1 MEYSLHLKMVMI
13 FAHPK
18 VRAYLLK
25 HGLVYTFRKNHKKT
39 PDGIRPQIGKD
50 WATDRR
56 TGNKIADIYITPLE
70 PVDEDNLIQVLA
82 KYVRQ
87 SGFYLSS
94 ILGKTDSAMSA
105 WVTAI
110 KQLNKNKPI
119 RGWIYKV
126 DVEAS

>member
-1 MEYSLHLKMVMI
+1 MVMI

-18 VRAYLLK
+18 VRAYLLE

-39 PDGIRPQIGKD
+39 PDGIRLQIGKD

-56 TGNKIADIYITPLE
+56 TGNKIADINITPME
-70 PVDEDNLIQVLA
+70 SVDEDNLIQVLA
-82 KYVRQ
+82 KYVWQ

-110 KQLNKNKPI
+110 KGLNSTQFI

-126 DVEAS
+126 DVLEDL